1 MALSL
6 DYIAGLLD
14 ADGSFSISI
23 SKNRY
28 TNKKGTSE
36 PQFSF
41 VVNFR
46 QLEKADYILEAIQ
59 SRFSAGKIYKHSS
72 EGMLTWQ
79 TTTVQDTLRVCQE
92 IEPYLFIKKNE
103 CQKLIEACT
112 LWIEAP
118 RLKGPGRPRSIEVK
132 QKVMDISS
140 LMNEGQQKST
150 SRRNKDVRIDK
161 DSFGPNSTTYIVPY
175 PEEWDGITFTGFT
188 LVD

>member
-1 MALSL
+1 VALSL
-6 DYIAGLLD
+6 EYIAGLLD

-28 TNKKGTSE
+28 TNKKGISE

-59 SRFSAGKIYKHSS
+59 GRFGAGKIYKH
-72 EGMLTWQ
+72 GDRMLTWQ

-92 IEPYLFIKKNE
+92 IEPYLFIKKE
-103 CQKLIEACT
+103 DCHKLINACI

-132 QKVMDISS
+132 QQIMDISTS
-140 LMNEGQQKST
+140 MNEGQQKST
-150 SRRNKDVRIDK
+150 SRRNKDLRID
-161 DSFGPNSTTYIVPY
+161 TTD
-175 PEEWDGITFTGFT
+175 WTHGTFTTTVEFII
-188 LVD
+188 